1 MRVVLRGIVQKA
13 TTLVDGG
20 WRVSFDLPD
29 HAPVEELMQ
38 LRGED
43 LAIVA
48 MPYSQ
53 VSDEPEDSD
62 NAVDR

>member
-20 WRVSFDLPD
+20 WRVSFDLPEQ
-29 HAPVEELMQ
+29 APVEELMQ

-53 VSDEPEDSD
+53 VSEESDTEDSLS
-62 NAVDR
+62 R

>member
-29 HAPVEELMQ
+29 SAPVEELMQ

-43 LAIVA
+43 LMIVA
-48 MPYSQ
+48 MPASQ
-53 VSDEPEDSD
+53 VSGESDTEDSLS
-62 NAVDR
+62 R